1 MSRALSVPLLSWW
14 LRWGAVVGLAG
25 FIFYASVLTAPP
37 ETPIDIEFNF
47 IPLDKWRHFVAYGAF
62 GYALAY
68 ATTDWEL
75 PTRRVAFGVFVV
87 TVVYGIGIE
96 FAQAAVP
103 ERYFSL
109 GDAYA
114 NALGGVLTG
123 LYYLLVRRIEF
134 VPAADFPAVISN
146 QLQED

>member
-1 MSRALSVPLLSWW
+1 M
-14 LRWGAVVGLAG
+14 
-25 FIFYASVLTAPP
+25 APFCR
-37 ETPIDIEFNF
+37 IWCF
-47 IPLDKWRHFVAYGAF
+47 RVS
-62 GYALAY
+62 LAY

-75 PTRRVAFGVFVV
+75 PTRRIAVGVFVV
-87 TVVYGIGIE
+87 TVGYGIESVQAGI
-96 FAQAAVP
+96 P

>member
-1 MSRALSVPLLSWW
+1 M
-14 LRWGAVVGLAG
+14 
-25 FIFYASVLTAPP
+25 APFCR
-37 ETPIDIEFNF
+37 IWCF
-47 IPLDKWRHFVAYGAF
+47 RVS
-62 GYALAY
+62 LAY

-75 PTRRVAFGVFVV
+75 PTRHIAVGVFVV
-87 TVVYGIGIE
+87 TIGYGIGIGIGIE
-96 FAQAAVP
+96 SVQAGIP